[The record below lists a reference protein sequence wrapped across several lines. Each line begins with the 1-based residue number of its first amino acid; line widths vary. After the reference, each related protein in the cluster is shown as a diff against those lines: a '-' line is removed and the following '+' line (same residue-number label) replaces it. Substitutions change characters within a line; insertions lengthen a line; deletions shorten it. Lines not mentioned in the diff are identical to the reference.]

1 MTNNVHNYEIKS
13 NQWSFFLKKGVYNPF
28 SYSTT
33 DHSIRNVALAILGSL
48 AVTVLSL
55 GLIPFI
61 SYKTAKGWEVVHI
74 KDDLEDTT
82 LLVHKERL
90 IHAAKRTDGYAK
102 YLLGTLYHLKVFKV
116 RDELANSYLTSAAN
130 ERFLSQDQYYFKARM
145 RAATYKK
152 GEDYIQM
159 MRSAAGKRSEEEM
172 DGIPEANRLLG
183 LHFLQTPSYESG
195 PRDVLRALSF
205 FKKAAKS
212 GDALSLAYV
221 GHILKKNENVS
232 QRDGFTSNSCIRTA
246 ELQGYVLPRSEIAK
260 CKS

>member
-1 MTNNVHNYEIKS
+1 MSNSVHNYEIKS

-48 AVTVLSL
+48 AVTVFSL

-61 SYKTAKGWEVVHI
+61 SYEATKGWEVVHI
-74 KDDLEDTT
+74 KDNLEDRT

-90 IHAAKRTDGYAK
+90 LHAAKRTDGYAK
-102 YLLGTLYHLKVFKV
+102 YLLGTLFQLKAIEGG
-116 RDELANSYLTSAAN
+116 DELANSYLTSAAN
-130 ERFLSQDQYYFKARM
+130 ERFLAQDQYYFKARM
-145 RAATYKK
+145 RAAVYKK

-159 MRSAAGKRSEEEM
+159 LRSAAGKRSEGEA

-183 LHFLQTPSYESG
+183 LHFLHTPAYEKG
-195 PRDVLRALSF
+195 PRDVFRALSF

-221 GHILKKNENVS
+221 GHILKKNKTAS
-232 QRDGFTSNSCIRTA
+232 QMDGFTTSSCIRSA
-246 ELQGYVLPRSEIAK
+246 ELQGYVLPRSEIAQ